1 MPLIIIIAG
10 IVLLFFLIS
19 VYKISA
25 FLSLLITSFAV
36 GLLNSMEPLT
46 ILQSITA
53 GLGSTMG
60 SLALIIVFGAM
71 LGKLLE
77 ESGAAYQIT
86 NKLVDLFG
94 LGKIQIAI
102 MITGFLVGLPMI
114 YNAGFLVL
122 IPLIYALASSTK
134 LPLIYVGL
142 PLCAALSVT
151 HGFLPPH
158 PAPTSIAFIFHAD
171 PNLTLLYG
179 TIVAIPSIIIAG
191 PLLSR
196 FYMNW
201 KLMPPKELFVARDF
215 TEAELPSLG
224 ASLITALS
232 PIFLML
238 SGSILQMTLPV
249 ESSNIKIL
257 KFFSDP
263 TIALFFAV
271 FIGVYLLG
279 IRKKRKMSDLM
290 KTLSDS
296 SSSVAMILLIIASGG
311 AFKQVLVD
319 SGTAEYIKEIA
330 SGFNVS
336 PLVLTW
342 LVASLIR
349 FAIGSATVSCI
360 TAAGLTLPLI
370 EGSGVSRELM
380 VIATGAGS
388 LMLSHFNDTG
398 FWMFK
403 EYFNATIKQTFAV
416 WTVMETLIGITGLI
430 GVLILSYLI

>member
-10 IVLLFFLIS
+10 IILLFVLIS

-36 GLLNSMEPLT
+36 GLLSSMDPLT
-46 ILQSITA
+46 ILQSITS
-53 GLGSTMG
+53 GLGKTMG

-77 ESGAAYQIT
+77 DSGAAYQIT
-86 NKLVDLFG
+86 NKLVALFG
-94 LGKIQIAI
+94 IGKIQIAI

-122 IPLIYALASSTK
+122 IPLIYALAASTK
-134 LPLIYVGL
+134 LPLIYLGL

-171 PNLTLLYG
+171 VNRTLLYG
-179 TIVAIPSIIIAG
+179 MMVAIPSIIIAG

-196 FYMNW
+196 FYTKW
-201 KLMPPKELFVARDF
+201 KLTPPKELFVAKEF
-215 TEAELPSLG
+215 TEAELPSLS
-224 ASLITALS
+224 ASLVTALS
-232 PIFLML
+232 PIILML
-238 SGSILQMTLPV
+238 TGAIIQMVIPA
-249 ESSNIKIL
+249 ENSNVKFL
-257 KFFSDP
+257 KFISDP

-271 FIGVYLLG
+271 FIGLYLLG
-279 IRKKRKMSDLM
+279 IHKKRKMADLM

-296 SSSVAMILLIIASGG
+296 SSSVAMIVLIIASGG
-311 AFKQVLVD
+311 AFMQVLID
-319 SGTAEYIKEIA
+319 SGTAVYIKTIA
-330 SGFNVS
+330 GGFHMS

-342 LVASLIR
+342 LVAALLR

-370 EGSGVSRELM
+370 EGTGVSPELM

-388 LMLSHFNDTG
+388 LMFSHFNDIG

-403 EYFNATIKQTFAV
+403 EYFNTSIKQTFLV
-416 WTVMETLIGITGLI
+416 WTVMETLIGIIGLL
-430 GVLILSYLI
+430 GVLILNQLI

>member
-1 MPLIIIIAG
+1 MPLIIIFAG
-10 IVLLFFLIS
+10 IILLFFLIS
-19 VYKISA
+19 IYKINA

-36 GLLNSMEPLT
+36 GLLNKMDAMT
-46 ILQSITA
+46 ILQSITS

-60 SLALIIVFGAM
+60 SLALIILFGAM

-77 ESGAAYQIT
+77 ESGAAFQIT

-122 IPLIYALASSTK
+122 MPLIYALAHSTK
-134 LPLIYVGL
+134 LPLIYLGL

-158 PAPTSIAFIFHAD
+158 PAPTSIAFIFHAN

-179 TIVAIPSIIIAG
+179 LMVAIPSIIIAG

-196 FYMNW
+196 FYAKWN
-201 KLMPPKELFVARDF
+201 LIPPKELFVAREF
-215 TEAELPSLG
+215 TKAELPSLA

-232 PIFLML
+232 PIVLML
-238 SGSILQMTLPV
+238 SGAVIQMAMPAGNG
-249 ESSNIKIL
+249 NIKLL
-257 KFFSDP
+257 KFISDP
-263 TIALFFAV
+263 SIALFIAV
-271 FIGVYLLG
+271 FIGIYLLG
-279 IRKKRKMSDLM
+279 IRQKRKMSDLM
-290 KTLSDS
+290 NSLSGATAAIS
-296 SSSVAMILLIIASGG
+296 MILLIIASGG
-311 AFKQVLVD
+311 AFKQVLID
-319 SGTAEYIKEIA
+319 SGTADYIKQMVG
-330 SGFNVS
+330 GFSVS

-342 LVASLIR
+342 CVATMIR

-360 TAAGLTLPLI
+360 TAAGLTLPLV
-370 EGSGVSRELM
+370 EGTAISRELM

-388 LMLSHFNDTG
+388 LMFSHFNDTG

-403 EYFNATIKQTFAV
+403 EYFNTTVKQTFMV
-416 WTVMETLIGITGLI
+416 WSVMETLIGILGLL
-430 GVLILSYLI
+430 GVLILSQLI

>member
-1 MPLIIIIAG
+1 MPLIIIVAG
-10 IVLLFFLIS
+10 IILLFILIS

-25 FLSLLITSFAV
+25 FLALLITSFAV
-36 GLLNSMEPLT
+36 GLLSGMEPLV
-46 ILQSITA
+46 ILQSITD

-86 NKLVDLFG
+86 NKLIDLFG
-94 LGKIQIAI
+94 LARIQIAI

-122 IPLIYALASSTK
+122 IPLIYALAASTK
-134 LPLIYVGL
+134 LPLIYLGL

-158 PAPTSIAFIFHAD
+158 PAPTSIAFIFHAN
-171 PNLTLLYG
+171 PNLTLMYG
-179 TIVAIPSIIIAG
+179 MMVAIPAIIIAG

-196 FYMNW
+196 FYTKW
-201 KLMPPKELFVARDF
+201 
-215 TEAELPSLG
+215 
-224 ASLITALS
+224 
-232 PIFLML
+232 
-238 SGSILQMTLPV
+238 
-249 ESSNIKIL
+249 
-257 KFFSDP
+257 
-263 TIALFFAV
+263 
-271 FIGVYLLG
+271 
-279 IRKKRKMSDLM
+279 KRKMSDLM

-296 SSSVAMILLIIASGG
+296 ASGVAMILLIIASGG

-319 SGTAEYIKEIA
+319 SGTADYIKVMA
-330 SGFNVS
+330 SGFSMS
-336 PLVLTW
+336 PLILTW
-342 LVASLIR
+342 FVAALIR

-370 EGSGVSRELM
+370 EGTGVSPELM

-388 LMLSHFNDTG
+388 LMWSHFNDIG

-403 EYFNATIKQTFAV
+403 EYFNTTIKQTFLV
-416 WTVMETLIGITGLI
+416 WTVMETLIGIIGLI
-430 GVLILSYLI
+430 GVLILSQFI

>member
-10 IVLLFFLIS
+10 IVLLFVLIS
-19 VYKISA
+19 IYKVSA

-36 GLLNSMEPLT
+36 GLLNGMEPLT
-46 ILQSITA
+46 ILQSIIS

-122 IPLIYALASSTK
+122 IPLIYALAASTR
-134 LPLIYVGL
+134 LPLIYIGL
-142 PLCAALSVT
+142 PMCAALSVT

-158 PAPTSIAFIFHAD
+158 PAPTSIAVIFHAD

-179 TIVAIPSIIIAG
+179 IVVAIPSIIIAG

-196 FYMNW
+196 FYTKWN
-201 KLMPPKELFVARDF
+201 LTPPKELYVAREF
-215 TEAELPSLG
+215 TKAALPSLT

-232 PIFLML
+232 PIILML
-238 SGSILQMTLPV
+238 AGAVVLMVIPP
-249 ESSNIKIL
+249 ENSNVRML
-257 KFFSDP
+257 KFISDP

-271 FIGVYLLG
+271 FIGIYLLG
-279 IRKKRKMSDLM
+279 IRKKREMPELM
-290 KTLSDS
+290 KSLTDS
-296 SSSVAMILLIIASGG
+296 ASSVAMILLIIASGG

-319 SGTAEYIKEIA
+319 SGTAGYIKEIA
-330 SGFNVS
+330 SGFSMS
-336 PLVLTW
+336 PLILTW
-342 LVASLIR
+342 SVAALIR
-349 FAIGSATVSCI
+349 FSIGSATVSCI

-370 EGSGVSRELM
+370 GGTDVSPELM

-388 LMLSHFNDTG
+388 LMFSHFNDTG

-416 WTVMETLIGITGLI
+416 WTVMETLIGITGLL
-430 GVLILSYLI
+430 GVLILSHFI

>member
-10 IVLLFFLIS
+10 IIILFVLITIF
-19 VYKISA
+19 KISA

-36 GLLNSMEPLT
+36 GLLNGMEPLT
-46 ILQSITA
+46 ILQSITS

-60 SLALIIVFGAM
+60 NLALLIVFGAM

-94 LGKIQIAI
+94 VGKIQIAI

-122 IPLIYALASSTK
+122 IPLIYALAASTR
-134 LPLIYVGL
+134 LPLIYLGL
-142 PLCAALSVT
+142 PFCAALSVT

-158 PAPTSIAFIFHAD
+158 PAPTSVAFIFHAD
-171 PNLTLLYG
+171 PNQTLFYG
-179 TIVAIPSIIIAG
+179 IMVAIPSIICAG

-196 FYMNW
+196 FYTKW
-201 KLMPPKELFVARDF
+201 KLTPPKGLFVAREF
-215 TEAELPSLG
+215 TKSELPSLF
-224 ASLITALS
+224 ASLLTALT
-232 PIFLML
+232 PILLML
-238 SGSILQMTLPV
+238 SGAIIQMTIPL
-249 ESSNIKIL
+249 ENSNTKIL
-257 KFFSDP
+257 KFISDP
-263 TIALFFAV
+263 TFALFFAV
-271 FIGVYLLG
+271 FIGIYLLG
-279 IRKKRKMSDLM
+279 IRKKRKMTDLM
-290 KTLSDS
+290 KSLSDS
-296 SSSVAMILLIIASGG
+296 SSSVAIILLIIASGG
-311 AFKQVLVD
+311 AFKQVLID
-319 SGTAEYIKEIA
+319 SGTAEYIKQIA
-330 SGFNVS
+330 SGFNLS

-342 LVASLIR
+342 CVASLIR
-349 FAIGSATVSCI
+349 FSIGSATVACI

-370 EGSGVSRELM
+370 EGTGVSPELM

-388 LMLSHFNDTG
+388 LMFSHFNDTG

-416 WTVMETLIGITGLI
+416 WAVMETVIGITGLV

>member
-1 MPLIIIIAG
+1 MPLIIIFAG
-10 IVLLFFLIS
+10 IILLFLLITI
-19 VYKISA
+19 YKINA

-36 GLLNSMEPLT
+36 GLLNRMEPT
-46 ILQSITA
+46 VILQSITL
-53 GLGSTMG
+53 GIGSTMG
-60 SLALIIVFGAM
+60 SLALIILFGAM

-77 ESGAAYQIT
+77 QSGAAYQIT
-86 NKLVDLFG
+86 TKLVDFFG
-94 LGKIQIAI
+94 LGKIQLAI

-134 LPLIYVGL
+134 LPLIYLGL
-142 PLCAALSVT
+142 PMCAALSVT

-179 TIVAIPSIIIAG
+179 LGIAIPSILVAG

-196 FYMNW
+196 FYTKW
-201 KLMPPKELFVARDF
+201 ELTPPPELYVAREF
-215 TEAELPSLG
+215 TRAELPSLG

-232 PIFLML
+232 PIILML
-238 SGSILQMTLPV
+238 SGAIIQLAIPADNQYINL
-249 ESSNIKIL
+249 L

-263 TIALFFAV
+263 SIALFIAV
-271 FIGVYLLG
+271 LLGIYLLG
-279 IRKKRKMSDLM
+279 IRQKKKMTELM
-290 KTLSDS
+290 KSISASTAAIS
-296 SSSVAMILLIIASGG
+296 MILFIIAGGG
-311 AFKQVLVD
+311 AFKQVLTD
-319 SGTAEYIKEIA
+319 SGTAEYIKQMVGGLSI
-330 SGFNVS
+330 S
-336 PLVLTW
+336 PLILTW
-342 LVASLIR
+342 CVATLIR

-370 EGSGVSRELM
+370 EGTGISRELM

-388 LMLSHFNDTG
+388 LMFSHFNDTG

-403 EYFNATIKQTFAV
+403 EYFNTTIKQTFMV
-416 WTVMETLIGITGLI
+416 WTVMETVIGIMGLM
-430 GVLILSYLI
+430 GVLIVSHLI

>member
-238 SGSILQMTLPV
+238 SGSILQMALPV

>member
-10 IVLLFFLIS
+10 IILLFVLITI
-19 VYKISA
+19 YKISA
-25 FLSLLITSFAV
+25 FLSLLITSFTV
-36 GLLNSMEPLT
+36 GLLNNMDALT
-46 ILQSITA
+46 ILQSITS

-86 NKLVDLFG
+86 TKLVDLFG
-94 LGKIQIAI
+94 PGKIQIAI

-122 IPLIYALASSTK
+122 IPLIYALASATR
-134 LPLIYVGL
+134 LPLIYLGL

-158 PAPTSIAFIFHAD
+158 PAPTSVAFIFHAD

-179 TIVAIPSIIIAG
+179 MIVAIPSIIIAG
-191 PLLSR
+191 PVLSG

-201 KLMPPKELFVARDF
+201 KLTPPPELYVAREF
-215 TEAELPSLG
+215 TKSELPSLS

-232 PIFLML
+232 PIILML
-238 SGSILQMTLPV
+238 SGAVIRMVLPAETGNIIL
-249 ESSNIKIL
+249 L
-257 KFFSDP
+257 KFISDP
-263 TIALFFAV
+263 SVALFTAV

-279 IRKKRKMSDLM
+279 IRKKQKMPEVM
-290 KTLSDS
+290 KSLTASTS
-296 SSSVAMILLIIASGG
+296 GVAMILLIIASGG

-319 SGTAEYIKEIA
+319 SGTAGYIKQIA
-330 SGFNVS
+330 AGFHMS
-336 PLVLTW
+336 PLLLTW
-342 LVASLIR
+342 SVAALIR
-349 FAIGSATVSCI
+349 FSIGSATVSCI
-360 TAAGLTLPLI
+360 TAAGLTMPLI
-370 EGSGVSRELM
+370 EGTGVSPELM

-388 LMLSHFNDTG
+388 LMLSHFNDIG

-403 EYFNATIKQTFAV
+403 EYFDTSIKQTFLV
-416 WTVMETLIGITGLI
+416 WTVMETLIGILGLL
-430 GVLILSYLI
+430 GVLIMSYFI

>member
-1 MPLIIIIAG
+1 MPLIIIFAG
-10 IVLLFFLIS
+10 IILLFVLIS

-46 ILQSITA
+46 ILQSITT

-86 NKLVDLFG
+86 NKLVEIFG
-94 LGKIQIAI
+94 IGKIQVAI

-122 IPLIYALASSTK
+122 IPLIYALAASTK
-134 LPLIYVGL
+134 LPLIYLGL
-142 PLCAALSVT
+142 PFCAALSVT

-158 PAPTSIAFIFHAD
+158 PAPTSVAVIFHAD
-171 PNLTLLYG
+171 VNRTLLYG
-179 TIVAIPSIIIAG
+179 LMVAIPSIIIAG
-191 PLLSR
+191 PLLSK
-196 FYMNW
+196 FYTKW
-201 KLMPPKELFVARDF
+201 KLTPPKALFVAREF
-215 TEAELPSLG
+215 TTAELPSLS
-224 ASLITALS
+224 ASLFTALS
-232 PIFLML
+232 PILLML
-238 SGSILQMTLPV
+238 SGAIVQMALPL

-257 KFFSDP
+257 KFISEP

-271 FIGVYLLG
+271 FTGVYLLG

-296 SSSVAMILLIIASGG
+296 ASGVAMILLIIAAGG
-311 AFKQVLVD
+311 AFKQILID
-319 SGTAEYIKEIA
+319 SGTADYIKVIA
-330 SGFNVS
+330 GGFRLS

-342 LVASLIR
+342 SIAALIR
-349 FAIGSATVSCI
+349 FAVGSATVSCI

-370 EGSGVSRELM
+370 AGTGVSAELM

-388 LMLSHFNDTG
+388 LMFSHFNDTG

-403 EYFNATIKQTFAV
+403 EYFNTTIKQTFAV
-416 WTVMETLIGITGLI
+416 WTVMETIIGIIGLL
-430 GVLILSYLI
+430 GVLILSHLI